1 MSSWRLSF
9 VGRPKGANG
18 GSENLILL
26 PAATAKAADCLRG
39 TYFADAWER
48 FTGST
53 RTFFG
58 LSAGKRRVLLLGG
71 REAVSEG
78 GNKGLREVVREGG
91 YYCYR

>member
-1 MSSWRLSF
+1 
-9 VGRPKGANG
+9 
-18 GSENLILL
+18 LL

-71 REAVSEG
+71 REAISEG
-78 GNKGLREVVREGG
+78 GKEGPRDDVREGG
-91 YYCYR
+91 ILLLPLKLLDF